1 MISSH
6 TNLLSSK
13 SFSVFPSM
21 TQWKGVVKRHWVGE
35 RLLLSDHSTSPALH
49 LSLNIGWICNNSAL
63 SRYPVPTS
71 AHCVERRALK
81 VCVGRTTNRPSVIW
95 TLCVPNVP
103 RICIFSV
110 HKSLIFE
117 IFHARN
123 NDLCLRL
130 WHHLFVAWPCEI
142 TQSLIYWHC
151 IGAPNNLVSS
161 YVSIYA
167 NGGNRLFIATNH
179 FVILSSAESS

>member
-6 TNLLSSK
+6 TDLLPSK
-13 SFSVFPSM
+13 SISVFPSM
-21 TQWKGVVKRHWVGE
+21 TLWKGVVKRHWVGE
-35 RLLLSDHSTSPALH
+35 RLLLSDHSTSLH
-49 LSLNIGWICNNSAL
+49 LSLNIGWICNSSAL

-151 IGAPNNLVSS
+151 IDAPNNLVSPC
-161 YVSIYA
+161 VSICA
-167 NGGNRLFIATNH
+167 NVNRLFSATT
-179 FVILSSAESS
+179 ILSSAFITT